1 MVGWS
6 VGTGLGWIVG
16 SAVGWIVGSIV
27 GFCVETV
34 DDSYPVGSTNVL
46 VSNIT
51 PELKLGWA
59 VSETSK
65 PVAEVNVSSLPDASA
80 TPVPCD
86 KVSLFPAIDAT
97 VVPLAIAPSK
107 VLVTTCPSSIFSS
120 TALSVR
126 AVEPEALSN
135 LRLAVKPIDLASLVT
150 IELKSAV
157 GWVPA
162 DESLI
167 SYATITPVAFC
178 GIGM

>member
-1 MVGWS
+1 MVGWG
-6 VGTGLGWIVG
+6 VGAGFGWIVG
-16 SAVGWIVGSIV
+16 RAVGWGVGSIV
-27 GFCVETV
+27 GFCVEIV

-46 VSNIT
+46 VSSET

-59 VSETSK
+59 VSDTSK

-86 KVSLFPAIDAT
+86 RVNLFPAIDAT
-97 VVPLAIAPSK
+97 VVPLAIAPST

-120 TALSVR
+120 AALSVR
-126 AVEPEALSN
+126 AVEPETLSN

-167 SYATITPVAFC
+167 SYAITTPVAFC
-178 GIGM
+178 GVGM